1 MAEFEGVATVPVH
14 KRNPFTLSGSV
25 PSSDQPRDVPVRVV
39 TQTGQCLGMTHF
51 QYVEEMHDM
60 ARQLVHDPAKQ
71 ALWFAILLEEY
82 GFFGFDSDL
91 AQVLDPLDMQCQGLS
106 EEKSSDDSS
115 ENNSDTDYFA
125 DVETSSIDSL
135 GYQTLSRS
143 TSEDNISK
151 LYSKEQMKAS
161 THQSISS
168 IGKGAFARNG
178 IMLKTGQI
186 REGVQRKSY
195 VLILRDSHFDSSLPE
210 VVKGLD
216 YTLAFHLAMG
226 STSIPRQLHTANESF
241 LALRGSR
248 KAQPIIF
255 FCEWHLSLDVL
266 LEGSLVK
273 NNNDHISRAV
283 ATKQH
288 CCNQLNEGILAE
300 LRTQI
305 PVEKAI
311 PVDWKSSDISVKQS
325 GVHTHRDLWV
335 FTSAF
340 RPTRKTLF
348 VYFADRRDDLP
359 PSNFFEDEDCESQ
372 IRCWKWKRSGNNS
385 FKFTETLK
393 AGKLLPGGGKSQM
406 ESHTDLPVTYIVR
419 DKQAQTQSES
429 GTCLS
434 WMHAMM
440 HHCWTTESTEKAS
453 NITIF
458 DRFLGMRLIHG
469 RLRNSRTPSIISLS
483 VADDGDTEFLSP
495 SGFYEQE
502 FLKGSSSGLRS
513 DDDSKKPKLSI
524 YHQVA
529 TSSVENSKK
538 IFKKCTMGAP
548 ILHDLTDGQIKGS
561 EAKES
566 KVQSDSS
573 KPQTTADAGVSL
585 PTFVKP
591 AREVNLTKSQFH
603 MAKTSKENFAKCTR
617 VASFSGD
624 LTDSTII
631 QVNMGEV
638 TKVQADSSNTQTTI
652 DAGESLET
660 LTIDNSEDRESLASA
675 FRPLGTD
682 LMMSS
687 GSRNDDSNKEKVNIC
702 QPVVSSGVGNTKINH
717 EKWGMVESVFI
728 DQTNCKIKGNEAK
741 ETNVEA
747 DSSKTER
754 RTDAGKSLPA
764 YTVDDCEAALRFIYT
779 RPLGTDLMMSSGSR
793 NDDSNKEKVNI
804 CQPVVSS
811 GVGNTKINHEKWG
824 MVESVFIDQTNCK
837 IKGNEAKE
845 TNVEADSS
853 KTERRTDAGKS
864 LPAYTVD
871 DCEAALRFIYTRHLG
886 MQIGLLYKQ
895 LEGLLRTSDSDSA
908 TYKLHET
915 EGKAHVSKA
924 KTSKENFAKCTRDAS
939 FSGDLTDSTVKVNIG
954 EETKV
959 QADSS
964 NTQRTVDARKSLP
977 AFAIGNCKDKGPP
990 ASALRP
996 LRTDLLMSS
1005 GSTHGDSNKGKLNI
1019 CKPVVASCV
1028 GNTKVNC
1035 EKYGMVKS
1043 IFSDDDTDCKIKGN
1057 EAKETKIQADSSK
1070 TETTIDAGK
1079 SLYPLAIER
1088 SEIASDTITSLKSR
1102 IERVRLAC
1110 KMSCLD
1116 RVFGVLDQSD
1126 SSSSDISGII
1136 EGNPYGNMTICTF
1149 DDLPVW
1155 SFGEK
1160 FRFIVIDHRSD
1171 SSSRRDISRIIEGN
1185 PYGNMTQGTS
1195 GIIEGNPYGNMTIG
1209 TFDDLPVG
1217 SFAETVMVIVIDRS
1231 DSSSRRDIS
1240 RIIEGNPYENMMEG
1254 TFDDLLVWPFAGTVT
1269 VSVIDRSGSR
1279 ASSNISRIIQAK
1291 PNVFCLP
1298 TAP

>member
-458 DRFLGMRLIHG
+458 DRFLG
-469 RLRNSRTPSIISLS
+469 
-483 VADDGDTEFLSP
+483 
-495 SGFYEQE
+495 
-502 FLKGSSSGLRS
+502 
-513 DDDSKKPKLSI
+513 
-524 YHQVA
+524 
-529 TSSVENSKK
+529 
-538 IFKKCTMGAP
+538 
-548 ILHDLTDGQIKGS
+548 
-561 EAKES
+561 
-566 KVQSDSS
+566 
-573 KPQTTADAGVSL
+573 
-585 PTFVKP
+585 
-591 AREVNLTKSQFH
+591 
-603 MAKTSKENFAKCTR
+603 
-617 VASFSGD
+617 
-624 LTDSTII
+624 
-631 QVNMGEV
+631 
-638 TKVQADSSNTQTTI
+638 
-652 DAGESLET
+652 
-660 LTIDNSEDRESLASA
+660 
-675 FRPLGTD
+675 PLGTD